1 MAKIDSS
8 VSFGFWDKIK
18 YIFSDPNLF
27 FQKVKSEDGIKNSLL
42 MYAIVGAFFSVISY
56 AFSFGMMSMMSRGYG
71 DLGGFGFLYSALPF
85 VMFGVGIIMT
95 FAYSGL
101 IHVIMIAFKSEGS
114 YKDSYNAYTYS
125 MIPYLILSVVPMVG
139 FLSIIYSFILMIIG
153 MSNVH
158 NVSKGKAALAC
169 LLPVVLVIGLV
180 IGFVIIMLSR
190 MRLF

>member
-8 VSFGFWDKIK
+8 VGFGFWDKIK

-42 MYAIVGAFFSVISY
+42 MYAIIGAFFSVISY
-56 AFSFGMMSMMSRGYG
+56 AFSLMNMRSGGYG
-71 DLGGFGFLYSALPF
+71 SLGGFGFLYSALPF
-85 VMFGVGIIMT
+85 VMLGVGIIMT

-125 MIPYLILSVVPMVG
+125 MIPFLILSVVPMVG
-139 FLSIIYSFILMIIG
+139 FFSIIYSFILMIIG
-153 MSNVH
+153 TSNVH

-169 LLPVVLVIGLV
+169 LLPAVVIGLV
-180 IGFVIIMLSR
+180 IGFYFVFL
-190 MRLF
+190 LFIFS

>member
-8 VSFGFWDKIK
+8 VGFGFWDKIK

-42 MYAIVGAFFSVISY
+42 MYAIIGAFFSVISY
-56 AFSFGMMSMMSRGYG
+56 AFSFGRMMSMRSGGYG
-71 DLGGFGFLYSALPF
+71 SLGGFGF
-85 VMFGVGIIMT
+85 VMLGVGIIMT

-125 MIPYLILSVVPMVG
+125 MIPFLILSVVPMVG
-139 FLSIIYSFILMIIG
+139 FFSIIYSFILMIIG
-153 MSNVH
+153 TSNVH

-169 LLPVVLVIGLV
+169 LLPAVVIGLV
-180 IGFVIIMLSR
+180 IGFYFVFL
-190 MRLF
+190 LFIFS

>member
-8 VSFGFWDKIK
+8 VGFGFWDKIK

-42 MYAIVGAFFSVISY
+42 MYAIIGAFFSVISY
-56 AFSFGMMSMMSRGYG
+56 AFSFGM
-71 DLGGFGFLYSALPF
+71 LYSALPF
-85 VMFGVGIIMT
+85 MNMRSGGYGSLGGFGFVMLGVGIIMT

-125 MIPYLILSVVPMVG
+125 MIPFLILSVVPMVG
-139 FLSIIYSFILMIIG
+139 FFSIIYSFILMIIG
-153 MSNVH
+153 TSNVH

-169 LLPVVLVIGLV
+169 LLPAVLVIGLV
-180 IGFVIIMLSR
+180 IGYFVLL
-190 MRLF
+190 LFIFS